1 MIKKLNIF
9 INKILIKYIIGWV
22 IMATIEEYN
31 ENPLETLGKDI
42 QMIDN
47 DIIISANN
55 DFSVIK
61 FKNNLSQAI
70 KNRLQTILNEMELHP
85 EYGSKLS
92 LLLGKPRDEILK
104 SEIASEIRFTLMQ
117 EPRIQEILN
126 VNIEYLADEK
136 DTVKIKLEVLPIDT
150 VVPMNMVYQLFL

>member
-1 MIKKLNIF
+1 
-9 INKILIKYIIGWV
+9 
-22 IMATIEEYN
+22 MATIEEYN

-92 LLLGKPRDEILK
+92 LLLR
-104 SEIASEIRFTLMQ
+104 
-117 EPRIQEILN
+117 
-126 VNIEYLADEK
+126 
-136 DTVKIKLEVLPIDT
+136 
-150 VVPMNMVYQLFL
+150 

>member
-1 MIKKLNIF
+1 MI
-9 INKILIKYIIGWV
+9 

-55 DFSVIK
+55 DFSTVK

-70 KNRLQTILNEMELHP
+70 KNRLQTVLSELELHP
-85 EYGSKLS
+85 NYGSKLS

-117 EPRIQEILN
+117 EPRIQE
-126 VNIEYLADEK
+126 VVSVDIEYIDDER
-136 DTVKIKLEVLPIDT
+136 DSVKIRLEVLPIDT
-150 VVPMNMVYQLFL
+150 IEPMNMVYQLFV